1 MSNDSVSNITR
12 ILAIATVFLALST
25 LALAIFAGT
34 QTTALVNQSKTMQKD
49 FDINNRPWLAGD
61 QITVFEYLVKYD
73 IQNFGK
79 IPNEQSV
86 IKFYVIKSD
95 TAAIGLSKDQLPF
108 DRFKTEPLT
117 VVMPTQK
124 MSIILSGDILKA
136 IEEIK
141 DTGGFLQLVIILD
154 YKYGNEKS
162 GEYGY
167 MGKYN
172 VETNSFD
179 IIETWAK

>member
-1 MSNDSVSNITR
+1 MERQTFEDLVKLGIFIGGIFT
-12 ILAIATVFLALST
+12 
-25 LALAIFAGT
+25 ALAVVVLIT
-34 QTTALVNQSKTMQKD
+34 QTNLMRDD
-49 FDINNRPWLAGD
+49 FEITNRPWLAGD
-61 QITVFEYLVKYD
+61 QVRIFEDAVIYD

-79 IPNEQSV
+79 TPNHYSE
-86 IKFYVIKSD
+86 IKFYVVKSN
-95 TAAIGLSKDQLPF
+95 TAEIPLNRDELPEE
-108 DRFKTEPLT
+108 RFKTQPLT

-136 IEEIK
+136 IEEVK

-172 VETNSFD
+172 VETNSFN